1 LVDVTDEHGDDP
13 TERSR
18 WRPVRLLLA
27 ALDDEIATVY
37 ADAAIEGLRP
47 NWAMEL
53 IRLHRRG
60 PMTIAELA
68 RSVQVT
74 HSGES
79 QKVAAMRAAGLVRTV
94 PGPDARS
101 KRVTLTAKA
110 TRLVDRITAEW
121 EATEAAIEDLE
132 GELPYPLSRVV
143 ADIQEALARKSFH
156 DRIRDRLD
164 RDPRWG

>member
-1 LVDVTDEHGDDP
+1 MDDDP

-27 ALDDEIATVY
+27 AMDNDIARLYDEAALDDV
-37 ADAAIEGLRP
+37 RP
-47 NWAMEL
+47 TWVMEL

-74 HSGES
+74 HSAES
-79 QKVAAMRAAGLVRTV
+79 QKVAAMRRAGLVRTV
-94 PGPDARS
+94 PGSDARS

-110 TRLVDRITAEW
+110 VRIVDRLAAEW
-121 EATEAAIEDLE
+121 EATEAALEDLE
-132 GELPYPLSRVV
+132 AELPYPLSRVV
-143 ADIQEALARKSFH
+143 ADIEEALARTSFH
-156 DRIRDRLD
+156 DRIAARLAV
-164 RDPRWG
+164 DPRWA

>member
-1 LVDVTDEHGDDP
+1 VTEKHVDDP

-18 WRPVRLLLA
+18 WRPVRLLLSA
-27 ALDDEIATVY
+27 MDDEIATIY
-37 ADAAIEGLRP
+37 AEAAIDGLRP
-47 NWAMEL
+47 TWVMEL

-110 TRLVDRITAEW
+110 TRLVDRLAAEW
-121 EATEAAIEDLE
+121 EATEAAIADLE
-132 GELPYPLSRVV
+132 DEVPYPLTRVV
-143 ADIQEALARKSFH
+143 TDIQEALARKSFH
-156 DRIRDRLD
+156 DQIRDRLD
-164 RDPRWG
+164 RDPRWA